1 MHVTSKKSKTPNSLM
16 AISRNHTWSSTP
28 NGVRLVMM
36 ENWMTSVRNTIV
48 KSTRI
53 HWILDNKGKFDY
65 KVTKHVRA
73 LFIHILL
80 NRCSFI
86 LMFSPFFRFEKMISG
101 MYMGEIVRLAIVDL
115 ANQNKLFEGRLSEQM
130 KTSGAF
136 GTSYVSDI
144 ERYKYYFYR

>member
-1 MHVTSKKSKTPNSLM
+1 
-16 AISRNHTWSSTP
+16 
-28 NGVRLVMM
+28 
-36 ENWMTSVRNTIV
+36 
-48 KSTRI
+48 
-53 HWILDNKGKFDY
+53 
-65 KVTKHVRA
+65 
-73 LFIHILL
+73 
-80 NRCSFI
+80 
-86 LMFSPFFRFEKMISG
+86 